1 MYELENRQRA
11 EFPHTRINRQ
21 WSRRKNRA
29 STPKSVAKRGRIVP
43 RVKQLVQNKL
53 VRAPKQPLAVADVH
67 RTHGLPRVIMQIPA
81 VKRYQGNNNR
91 SVLSLTNVL
100 FQGCCEQVRKLD
112 HVMHSAKWHIY
123 SLSTHTPYY
132 TPIEAYTGCAFEARL
147 PTLNFVKLVLSG
159 KTSYFQLHVNN
170 ETTHAKTPKFT

>member
-11 EFPHTRINRQ
+11 EFPHTRINWQ

-29 STPKSVAKRGRIVP
+29 STPKSIAKRGRIVP

-53 VRAPKQPLAVADVH
+53 VRAPKQPLGVADVH

-100 FQGCCEQVRKLD
+100 FQGCCEQIRKRD
-112 HVMHSAKWHIY
+112 HVMHSAKSIY
-123 SLSTHTPYY
+123 TLCQLTPLSTHLLKRTPD
-132 TPIEAYTGCAFEARL
+132 A
-147 PTLNFVKLVLSG
+147 LSRRD
-159 KTSYFQLHVNN
+159 FRH
-170 ETTHAKTPKFT
+170 